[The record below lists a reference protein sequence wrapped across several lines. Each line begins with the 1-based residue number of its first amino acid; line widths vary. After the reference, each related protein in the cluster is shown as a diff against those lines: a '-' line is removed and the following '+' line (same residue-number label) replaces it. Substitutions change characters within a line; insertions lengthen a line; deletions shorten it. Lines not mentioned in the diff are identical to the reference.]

1 MVRMLDM
8 GADVALI
15 TVQVEIVTG
24 IDCASKCY
32 TSHSSFYPFI
42 FLFFGGKKSS
52 EHNTASATVYMHRR
66 QEILSPYHT
75 HLQRTT
81 VLKGNVLAD
90 Y

>member
-1 MVRMLDM
+1 MPGQVPGFHTRTEQRQSSASRQGGGRVDVVRMLDM

-52 EHNTASATVYMHRR
+52 EHN
-66 QEILSPYHT
+66 
-75 HLQRTT
+75 
-81 VLKGNVLAD
+81 AD
-90 Y
+90 AKL